1 MTPEE
6 YQRIKEAE
14 KEHLRKLKALKRTV
28 RRLERQ
34 KKLNQALE
42 NITGGRERVLDT
54 HEEMMEQLAMETALS
69 EARLEM
75 ALEAEQAV
83 TEAEARAALEEDLQK
98 ARARELIRRIKLEVG
113 SPEAAPDPPSRRA
126 KTSPASPAEAPPEP
140 EPDDPAPPQGLPEKT
155 IGRMKP

>member
-83 TEAEARAALEEDLQK
+83 TEAEARAAMEEDLQK

-113 SPEAAPDPPSRRA
+113 SSEAAPDPPSRRA
-126 KTSPASPAEAPPEP
+126 KTSPAEAPAEP
-140 EPDDPAPPQGLPEKT
+140 EPDAPAPPQGLPEKT

>member
-140 EPDDPAPPQGLPEKT
+140 EPDDPSPPQGLPEKT

>member
-14 KEHLRKLKALKRTV
+14 REHLRKLKALKQTV

-54 HEEMMEQLAMETALS
+54 HEEMMEKLAMEAALS

-98 ARARELIRRIKLEVG
+98 ARARELIRQIKLEG
-113 SPEAAPDPPSRRA
+113 GLPQGAPDPPARPTKTPPAPAKASSKPEAAP
-126 KTSPASPAEAPPEP
+126 
-140 EPDDPAPPQGLPEKT
+140 PPQGLPEKT